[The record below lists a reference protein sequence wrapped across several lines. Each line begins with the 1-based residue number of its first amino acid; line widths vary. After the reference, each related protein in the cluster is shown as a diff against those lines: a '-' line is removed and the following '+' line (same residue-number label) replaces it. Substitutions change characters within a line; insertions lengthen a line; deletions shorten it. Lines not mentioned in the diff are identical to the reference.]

1 MAARKKLCACPRDR
15 AFVGAGTVSLWVR
28 LIGGPHEG
36 RVQKIDDDQVEVVLM
51 DTAPMPVRAAHRNFG
66 LAAASFEIT
75 QTRYTRRVVSTPG
88 GSIVYFARA
97 ELSDF
102 EALRHVLG
110 P

>member
-1 MAARKKLCACPRDR
+1 M
-15 AFVGAGTVSLWVR
+15 SLWVR

-36 RVQKIDDDQVEVVLM
+36 RVQKVDDDQAEVVLT
-51 DTAPMPVRAAHRNFG
+51 DTVPVRAAHRNFG
-66 LAAASFEIT
+66 LAAASIEIK
-75 QTRYTRRVVSTPG
+75 QTRYTRRVVSTPD